1 MDKIVTLFIFLFI
14 SNFSY
19 SQTVTWA
26 IPPIYNSLEEYT
38 GTLYKIREGRKV
50 GLADI
55 SGKVLVSAKYD
66 SITSFIENLALA
78 LEYDNGKYAVKGI
91 INQHNYS
98 MVEVTGKYYVTDKY
112 PFFSEG
118 KLVIYDN
125 RNKYGYLQA
134 DGSLFQ
140 KCQYLKSYPFYYG
153 RACIQVKEKE
163 IKYLKD
169 DGSDLITQLENATY
183 VLLTG
188 SSFNEKGEAYVQG
201 TAIGKGVK
209 RCIIDTEGRNIR
221 EAKYSGKTLKNYEFR
236 KSSPQETKSGNRLP
250 QDNVT
255 PFLKNNVYGFS
266 KSNNIVILPAQ
277 FTEAAAFQGGYA
289 KVKKNGKYGIL
300 KLQSG
305 SFSGQLARN
314 VIKVK
319 NGKAETVDYQVSIP
333 SEYANKAVVLQM
345 DKSDGTSEKLIPVAS
360 VSNNKRYSFNPT
372 IQDKEKEQNLHFALW
387 SDDLLLWEDSQQIT
401 LKYEYRPP
409 VLSAPQLENGF
420 KADEDGY
427 VRADNNN
434 NVNVYAVIEN
444 KSTDILSITVTIGG
458 NGVKKETRSLS
469 IAPEASAK
477 ISTTIDAIKERKEVE
492 VYVETSNGLKRNSMI
507 KVKPFI

>member
-140 KCQYLKSYPFYYG
+140 KCQYLKTYPFYYG
-153 RACIQVKEKE
+153 
-163 IKYLKD
+163 L
-169 DGSDLITQLENATY
+169 SLIH
-183 VLLTG
+183 
-188 SSFNEKGEAYVQG
+188 
-201 TAIGKGVK
+201 I
-209 RCIIDTEGRNIR
+209 
-221 EAKYSGKTLKNYEFR
+221 
-236 KSSPQETKSGNRLP
+236 
-250 QDNVT
+250 
-255 PFLKNNVYGFS
+255 
-266 KSNNIVILPAQ
+266 
-277 FTEAAAFQGGYA
+277 
-289 KVKKNGKYGIL
+289 
-300 KLQSG
+300 
-305 SFSGQLARN
+305 
-314 VIKVK
+314 
-319 NGKAETVDYQVSIP
+319 
-333 SEYANKAVVLQM
+333 
-345 DKSDGTSEKLIPVAS
+345 
-360 VSNNKRYSFNPT
+360 
-372 IQDKEKEQNLHFALW
+372 
-387 SDDLLLWEDSQQIT
+387 
-401 LKYEYRPP
+401 
-409 VLSAPQLENGF
+409 
-420 KADEDGY
+420 
-427 VRADNNN
+427 
-434 NVNVYAVIEN
+434 
-444 KSTDILSITVTIGG
+444 
-458 NGVKKETRSLS
+458 
-469 IAPEASAK
+469 
-477 ISTTIDAIKERKEVE
+477 
-492 VYVETSNGLKRNSMI
+492 
-507 KVKPFI
+507 